1 MSSAQKTLY
10 GILAFLPFL
19 LLIYMIVSIFAA
31 VAEIIPENIHDEPNP
46 KEIFNA
52 FLPMF
57 FGILFMSLLGLTQI
71 IVYIVH
77 AVNNK
82 DVQSN
87 ERIMWVLLFIF
98 FGYISAPIYFFTR
111 IVNDKP
117 KDDAIPKM

>member
-10 GILAFLPFL
+10 GILAFLPVVISIL
-19 LLIYMIVSIFAA
+19 LVVQLFSIIS
-31 VAEIIPENIHDEPNP
+31 EIIPTSRFDEPDP
-46 KEIFNA
+46 KMMFDKM
-52 FLPMF
+52 LPFVMGAMF
-57 FGILFMSLLGLTQI
+57 TGLISLASI
-71 IVYIVH
+71 IAYIVH

-87 ERIMWVLLFIF
+87 ERIMWILLFIF

-117 KDDAIPKM
+117 KDDSIPKI